1 MHIIR
6 NTNNQIRSC
15 NNDHFLSSLPRV
27 VKQRFSLQ
35 ERCVTT
41 RFLVNP
47 QVKHSR
53 DTSYAVI
60 VSFTEKTCTIFTPP
74 RNSAPVCITIG
85 PDDTCAIMCRKGTD
99 LCLTP
104 LCSMSVQM
112 QSGTTCRC
120 YRKNQ
125 LPPGQTVLVSALVLR
140 CEQRCLFC
148 TALNVYEVVRV

>member
-53 DTSYAVI
+53 DTSYVVI
-60 VSFTEKTCTIFTPP
+60 VSFKEKTCTIFTPP
-74 RNSAPVCITIG
+74 RNSAPVCISIG
-85 PDDTCAIMCRKGTD
+85 PDYTCAIMCRKGTD
-99 LCLTP
+99 FVFDA
-104 LCSMSVQM
+104 SMLYVCADAKWHYLSM
-112 QSGTTCRC
+112 
-120 YRKNQ
+120 
-125 LPPGQTVLVSALVLR
+125 LP
-140 CEQRCLFC
+140 
-148 TALNVYEVVRV
+148 

>member
-41 RFLVNP
+41 RLLVNP

-53 DTSYAVI
+53 DTSYVVI
-60 VSFTEKTCTIFTPP
+60 GSFTEKTCTIFTPP

-85 PDDTCAIMCRKGTD
+85 PDDTCAIICRKGTD
-99 LCLTP
+99 FVFDASMLYVCADAWWHYLSMLP
-104 LCSMSVQM
+104 YLAGKCSCF
-112 QSGTTCRC
+112 TLRT
-120 YRKNQ
+120 K
-125 LPPGQTVLVSALVLR
+125 VSLLHDS
-140 CEQRCLFC
+140 
-148 TALNVYEVVRV
+148 

>member
-15 NNDHFLSSLPRV
+15 NNDHFLSSLPHV

-53 DTSYAVI
+53 DTSYVVI
-60 VSFTEKTCTIFTPP
+60 VSFTEK
-74 RNSAPVCITIG
+74 
-85 PDDTCAIMCRKGTD
+85 
-99 LCLTP
+99 
-104 LCSMSVQM
+104 
-112 QSGTTCRC
+112 
-120 YRKNQ
+120 
-125 LPPGQTVLVSALVLR
+125 
-140 CEQRCLFC
+140 
-148 TALNVYEVVRV
+148 NVYYFYTSSKQCPGVYYNRS